1 MGAVRRVVV
10 AGHIGLAAED
20 TDVAAAD
27 HKLAVS
33 GADHIGLVAVPDKA
47 TEDSATV
54 DMAKT
59 SDQVVVGPVGY
70 TLTVL
75 EDMAMMCRKRLGLEV
90 GSMATEVVLETQV
103 AKA

>member
-1 MGAVRRVVV
+1 
-10 AGHIGLAAED
+10 
-20 TDVAAAD
+20 
-27 HKLAVS
+27 
-33 GADHIGLVAVPDKA
+33 
-47 TEDSATV
+47 V